1 MRIFAVATVA
11 FLMGSSLALAELKVA
26 VSIKPIHSLVASVM
40 EGVGTPSLIVDGSN
54 SPHTYNMKPS
64 DAAMLEQSQVIFWVG
79 HELEAFLE
87 KPIEALGENSKTISL
102 IDAKGIAKLDV
113 REDANFPA
121 EEEAEGEGESEHH
134 HHDGADAHIWLD
146 PVNAEAIVLQVAETL
161 SNVDAANASAYKLN
175 AEKTIAKLQ
184 ALSTSLKATLAP
196 AKGKSFI
203 VFHDAYQYFENR
215 FELKASGAISINPEN
230 PPGAKQI
237 ATLQKR
243 IQEQK
248 INCVFAEPQFDNKL
262 VNLVLENS
270 SAKAATLDPLGVD
283 IAAGPELYEVL
294 MRNLA
299 QNLATCLA
307 S

>member
-121 EEEAEGEGESEHH
+121 EEEAEGESEHH

-175 AEKTIAKLQ
+175 AEKTITKLQ
-184 ALSTSLKATLAP
+184 TLSTSLKATLAP
-196 AKGKSFI
+196 TEGKSFI